1 MALVIAS
8 CGISAEQHFEVGLEL
23 HQQGRFEEAIQDY
36 DEAIRLDPQR
46 IEAYNNRGRAYLNLD
61 QAQKAIEDFD
71 QVLRLDPQLA
81 EAYYNR
87 GLAHDRLGQNEKAK
101 ADFDQAI
108 ALDPELERSIVG
120 KLFHKGENLKKAI
133 EILDEV
139 IRLNP
144 GFADD
149 HLTRGNMYLFLGKPQ
164 PALED
169 FDEAIGLN
177 AELTAAYRGRALA
190 YTLLD
195 KDEEAK
201 QNADRA
207 IELGIDATA
216 LGKAI
221 EGMKAK
227 R

>member
-1 MALVIAS
+1 MALVVAG
-8 CGISAEQHFEVGLEL
+8 CGKSAEQHLEVGLEL

-36 DEAIRLDPQR
+36 NEAILLDPQR
-46 IEAYNNRGRAYLNLD
+46 VEAFNNRGRAYLNID
-61 QAQKAIEDFD
+61 QAGKAIEDVD

-87 GLAHDRLGQNEKAK
+87 GLAYSKLGQAEKAD

-108 ALDPELERSIVG
+108 RLDPELERSIVG

-149 HLTRGNMYLFLGKPQ
+149 YLSRGNMLLFLGQ
-164 PALED
+164 AQRAV
-169 FDEAIGLN
+169 FGGN
-177 AELTAAYRGRALA
+177 ALA
-190 YTLLD
+190 V
-195 KDEEAK
+195 
-201 QNADRA
+201 
-207 IELGIDATA
+207 
-216 LGKAI
+216 
-221 EGMKAK
+221 
-227 R
+227 